1 MRPVDRR
8 VRRHFGLTASRVA
21 VRSQRPWYF
30 QALMALLFIVLGF
43 ALAYWML
50 HDAEDFDEKL
60 KQTTLENKDLET
72 RLEGAQ
78 RELVGAQRELQVEL
92 ATNNNL
98 AKELASVQDESI
110 KIKEDIFFYKN
121 MLNGKKRR

>member
-8 VRRHFGLTASRVA
+8 VRRHFGLTARRVA

-30 QALMALLFIVLGF
+30 QVLMAALFVALGF
-43 ALAYWML
+43 TLAYWML
-50 HDAEDFDEKL
+50 HDSGNTENIREKL

-72 RLEGAQ
+72 R
-78 RELVGAQRELQVEL
+78 LVGAQRELQVEL

-98 AKELASVQDESI
+98 AKELASVQDENI

-121 MLNGKKRR
+121 MLNGKKPR